1 MTVLKNKMLSKEIPE
16 FVGNW
21 NKYRTFKDNLAH
33 EAIKE
38 YWAHPRSYEVYN
50 DYVREF
56 DRESGVDE

>member
-1 MTVLKNKMLSKEIPE
+1 MRKNKTLAKEE
-16 FVGNW
+16 WVANW
-21 NKYRTFKDNLAH
+21 NKYRMIKEKLARD
-33 EAIKE
+33 AIRE